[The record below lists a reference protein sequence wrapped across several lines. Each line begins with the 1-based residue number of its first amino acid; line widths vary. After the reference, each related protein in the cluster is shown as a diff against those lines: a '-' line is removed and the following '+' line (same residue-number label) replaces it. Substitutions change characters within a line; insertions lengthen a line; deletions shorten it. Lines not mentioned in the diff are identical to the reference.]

1 MDDRT
6 HRAARRIEGRSAAPG
21 VALGPLVRL
30 TPAKQDTRQ
39 HRSAAEEHQAL
50 VDALAASHADL
61 GVLVREVGDADAEA
75 ILSFQVALLEDDNLA
90 APGFA
95 LIAGGEVA
103 NRAWSAAIDPEI
115 ASYEQADDP
124 YFRARASDL
133 RDLRDRVLR
142 HLAGEADQIVP
153 SGVIVAAD
161 DMPPSMFLATD
172 WRDGGLVLRRGSPSS
187 HVAILARSRGVPMI
201 VGVDVDQLEN
211 GTDVLLDGD
220 AGLLIVDPDSD
231 MRAIY
236 CQRRAE
242 QSEVRQAVASFS
254 GPVLTA
260 SGELVRVTINVTGL
274 AELEDLD
281 AAHVDGIGLMR
292 TEFLFQGR
300 EKLPTEEEQYQIYRR
315 MVEWAAGK
323 PVTIRT
329 LDAGGDKP
337 IIGLTQ
343 PGDMNPFLGVRG
355 VRLSLRHLDVFRVQ
369 LRALARAAV
378 AGNLKVMIPMV
389 TVPEELDRCRA
400 LFEQAVEE
408 LCREGQE
415 AQLPPLGM
423 MVEVPAAALT
433 IEDFSADFFSIGSN
447 DLIQYVAAA
456 SRDEPQLADLA
467 RPSRAVFNLIGHV
480 VNCGDRSGRETSL
493 CGDLAGDP
501 EQVAALLDHGLRAF
515 SVAPGALGPVRAAI
529 ARYSGSRAFSS
540 EMETGSRQENASNQ
554 ESSAP
559 FRFYRNGKGSGA

>member
-6 HRAARRIEGRSAAPG
+6 HRAAQRVEGRSAAPG
-21 VALGPLVRL
+21 IALGPLVRL
-30 TPAKQDTRQ
+30 APVKHDTRQ
-39 HRSAAEEHQAL
+39 SRSAAEEHQAL
-50 VDALAASHADL
+50 VDALAASQADL
-61 GVLVREVGDADAEA
+61 GVLARQAGDADAEA
-75 ILSFQVALLEDDNLA
+75 ILSFQIALLEDENLA
-90 APGFA
+90 APAFA
-95 LIAGGEVA
+95 LIAGGEAA

-115 ASYEQADDP
+115 ASFDAADDP

-142 HLAGEADQIVP
+142 HLAGEADQTVP

-201 VGVDVDQLEN
+201 VGVDVDHLEN
-211 GTDVLLDGD
+211 GADAVLDAD
-220 AGLLIVDPDSD
+220 AGLLVVDPDFD
-231 MRAIY
+231 TRAIY
-236 CQRRAE
+236 CRRRAE
-242 QSEVRQAVASFS
+242 QSQLRQAAASFS
-254 GPVLTA
+254 GPAFTA
-260 SGELVRVTINVTGL
+260 TGERVRVMINVTGL
-274 AELEDLD
+274 AELGDID
-281 AAHVDGIGLMR
+281 PAHVDGIGLMR

-300 EKLPTEEEQYQIYRR
+300 EKLPTEEEQYQIYKR

-337 IIGLTQ
+337 IAGLTQ
-343 PGDMNPFLGVRG
+343 PGDINPFLGVRG
-355 VRLSLRHLDVFRVQ
+355 VRLSLRHLDVFRAQ

-400 LFEQAVEE
+400 LLEQAIED
-408 LCREGQE
+408 LRREGLE
-415 AQLPPLGM
+415 AQMPPLGM

-433 IEDFSADFFSIGSN
+433 IEDFNADFFSIGSN

-467 RPSRAVFNLIGHV
+467 RPSRAVFNLIGQV
-480 VNCGDRSGRETSL
+480 VSYGDRSGRETSL
-493 CGDLAGDP
+493 CGDLAGEP
-501 EQVAALLDHGLRAF
+501 EQVAALLDQGLRSF
-515 SVAPGALGPVRAAI
+515 SVSPGALGPVKAAI
-529 ARYSGSRAFSS
+529 ARYSGA
-540 EMETGSRQENASNQ
+540 A
-554 ESSAP
+554 A
-559 FRFYRNGKGSGA
+559 